1 MLVSDMASDPAQ
13 FLCGECG
20 KGFVESLVVKL
31 LIVGNLVSSTKDIGD
46 MSSPVPQGT

>member
-1 MLVSDMASDPAQ
+1 MARDPAQ